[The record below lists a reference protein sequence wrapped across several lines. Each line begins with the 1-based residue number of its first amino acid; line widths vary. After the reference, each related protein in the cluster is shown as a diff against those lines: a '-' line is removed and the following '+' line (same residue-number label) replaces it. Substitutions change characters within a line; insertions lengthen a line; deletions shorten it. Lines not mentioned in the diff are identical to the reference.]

1 MRSLIVALVLG
12 TLMAFA
18 GGCVVRAHHPGPVV
32 ATVRAPAPV
41 VVVKKPRPYKC
52 YRTGCV
58 RRCNIWGCWDKCR
71 RIAYRCYR

>member
-1 MRSLIVALVLG
+1 
-12 TLMAFA
+12 
-18 GGCVVRAHHPGPVV
+18 VV